1 MSEELPFEEALSE
14 LQQIVSTLETGQVS
28 LEQSL
33 ARFERGVTL
42 VSHCQSLLDEAN
54 QRVEIVVSRRGDV
67 VETAPFDVTATY
79 APPGETPATSESDS
93 TPAGKTRRKKA
104 EPDQRGLFS

>member
-1 MSEELPFEEALSE
+1 MTEPLPFEEALQE
-14 LQQIVSTLETGQVS
+14 LQQIVSSLETGQVS

-33 ARFERGVTL
+33 SRFERGVSL
-42 VSHCQSLLDEAN
+42 VTHCQSLLDQAH
-54 QRVEIVVSRRGDV
+54 QRVEIVVAKRASGE

-79 APPGETPATSESDS
+79 SAAAESNSTDGEAAPT
-93 TPAGKTRRKKA
+93 GKARRKKA